1 MKKIS
6 LILARGGSK
15 GVPRK
20 NIIDI
25 YGHELISYTIKTSQN
40 CNVDETW
47 VSTDNAE
54 IKEVAV
60 SYGAKVIDRPSEF
73 AQDNSPSEQALLHF
87 AFNVEFDLMVFIQP
101 TSPLITPEDLN
112 TGIDMV
118 VGGEYDSIFSAYRE
132 HWVPRW
138 SLEADPKWDLYHRP
152 MRQHVEENYVENGAF
167 YVISKENLLRYQLR
181 YGGKIGVH
189 EMPVQ
194 RSLQIDTFDD
204 LELIRRAMS

>member
-15 GVPRK
+15 GVPKK

-25 YGHELISYTIKTSQN
+25 HGHELISYTIKTSQN
-40 CNVDETW
+40 SNVDETW
-47 VSTDNAE
+47 VSTDNAD
-54 IKEVAV
+54 IKEVAL

-87 AFNVEFDLMVFIQP
+87 AFNIDFDLMVFIQP
-101 TSPLITPEDLN
+101 TSPLITPKDIN

-118 VGGEYDSIFSAYRE
+118 VSGQYDSIFSAYRE

-138 SLEADPKWDLYHRP
+138 SLKAEPKWDLYHRP

-181 YGGKIGVH
+181 YGGNIGVH